1 MTIKKCSIITLLLLA
16 VLAWKAPTALH
27 AQRLQATLS
36 HYSIDNGLCSDAISN
51 ITHDDYGYV
60 WLATWNGV
68 SRFDGFNFFNYK
80 TGNLSGVKGLHN
92 RVDLLVVDQAQNVWM
107 KMYDGRLFVLDRQTD
122 CIIDPL
128 KDVNDHEDFCIDYFF
143 SPYVNSSGD
152 VLVSFGNAGL
162 YKLRLDRSGLKRQ
175 HILTGSL
182 AVTCV
187 VEGYHGDLWV
197 GTNEGVHRIDLSNMA
212 LEKKGYF
219 LDESI
224 TKLVSNGY
232 NIFAGTKSGKILQF
246 AYGQEPTLVL
256 DHGREIT
263 GLFIDSHE
271 LMWFSDTGD
280 GAYRLKLDTR
290 DVKFFKQ
297 NVPVPE
303 FTSRGAEFN
312 ESIGVVWIRMNRGG
326 YGYYN
331 RETDEV
337 EYFHNDPVNPWNLS
351 NTVNAHMELNEGV
364 IWESTARRGLD
375 KLEILKKIIEREML
389 VPNAETSLENETRAM
404 LYDEQRHLLLI
415 GNKKSSLFLIH
426 DNGTRTVLT
435 HDSSG
440 APFGRF
446 YGINKDSKGNY
457 WLCDKD
463 NGLYKMTPN
472 GNGYHIV
479 NFRHHD
485 NDKSSLTSN
494 SVYQITEDKHG
505 NIWVATYGGGVNVL
519 VPGKDGHYQVYNRLN
534 KLKRYPVNTH
544 QKVRTIAADVDG
556 NIWAGTTDGILIMS
570 LDNNEFKMSPIE
582 SPEDIQKGL
591 ACNDIIYLTT
601 DKHGTMW
608 IGTNGGGLSKT
619 TGKDDNGVW
628 EFKNYGVQDGLP
640 SEEIRSMTFDDK
652 GNIWFATDHILCSF
666 DVKKDIF
673 TTFSNLDGVDDTMCS
688 EGAAC
693 SLSNGKIIFGTLDG
707 YYVID
712 RHKLITKTGSL
723 LKLRITDFFLN
734 GELQSPRLN
743 NNFTFYVPESKRV
756 ELPSSNCEFAFR
768 FASLNYQFQHRIH
781 YQYRLEGYDKEWRN
795 AGKDRMATYYNLPA
809 GTYRFQVK
817 AFLLESPEHFDM
829 RTIEVVV
836 PVFFLFSPVAIW
848 IYVILICIGVICL
861 LVWYR
866 NRKLKERLRTPIN
879 FNELLEPAVTE
890 KQNVAK
896 DHHEAT
902 DEYEIIEN
910 REQ

>member
-1 MTIKKCSIITLLLLA
+1 MTTKKYSIITLLLLA
-16 VLAWKAPTALH
+16 VLAWTASTALR

-36 HYSIDNGLCSDAISN
+36 HYTIDNGLCSDAIAN

-68 SRFDGFNFFNYK
+68 SRFDGYNFFNYK

-92 RVDLLVVDQAQNVWM
+92 RVDLLVIDQAQNVWM
-107 KMYDGRLFVLDRQTD
+107 KMYDGRLFVIDRQTD
-122 CIIDPL
+122 RIIDPL
-128 KDVNDHEDFCIDYFF
+128 QDVNDHEDFCIDYFF
-143 SPYVNSSGD
+143 TPYVSSSGD

-162 YKLRLDRSGLKRQ
+162 YKLRLERSGLKHQ

-182 AVTCV
+182 TVTCV

-197 GTNEGVHRIDLSNMA
+197 GTNEGVHRIDLSNLT

-256 DHGREIT
+256 NHGSEIT
-263 GLFIDSHE
+263 GLFIDSRE
-271 LMWFSDTGD
+271 LLWFSDPGD
-280 GAYRLKLDTR
+280 GAYRLKLGTK

-303 FTSRGAEFN
+303 FTSRGAEFG
-312 ESIGVVWIRMNRGG
+312 ESMSVVWIRMNRGG

-351 NTVNAHMELNEGV
+351 NTVNARMELNEGV
-364 IWESTARRGLD
+364 IWESTIRRGLD
-375 KLEILKKIIEREML
+375 KLEILKKTIERVML

-415 GNKKSSLFLIH
+415 GNKKSSLFLID
-426 DNGTRTVLT
+426 DNGNRTVLT

-446 YGINKDSKGNY
+446 YGIGKDSKGNY

-463 NGLYKMTPN
+463 NGLYKMTPT
-472 GNGYHIV
+472 GSGYHII
-479 NFRHHD
+479 NFCHHD
-485 NDKSSLTSN
+485 DDKSSLSSN
-494 SVYQITEDKHG
+494 SVYQIAEDKHG

-519 VPGKDGHYQVYNRLN
+519 VPGKDGKYQVYNRLN
-534 KLKRYPVNTH
+534 KLKRYPVNSH

-582 SPEDIQKGL
+582 SPKNIQKGL
-591 ACNDIIYLTT
+591 ACNDIMYLTT
-601 DKHGTMW
+601 DKQGTMW
-608 IGTNGGGLSKT
+608 IGTNGGGLSRT

-652 GNIWFATDHILCSF
+652 GNVWFATDHILCSY

-693 SLSNGKIIFGTLDG
+693 LLSNGKIIFGTLDG
-707 YYVID
+707 YYLVD
-712 RHKLITKTGSL
+712 RNKLITKTGSL

-734 GELQSPRLN
+734 GELQTPRLN
-743 NNFTFYVPESKRV
+743 DNFTFYVPESKRV
-756 ELPSSNCEFAFR
+756 ELPNSNCEFAFR

-781 YQYRLEGYDKEWRN
+781 YQYRMEGYDSEWHN
-795 AGKDRMATYYNLPA
+795 AGKDRMATYSDLPA

-817 AFLLESPEHFDM
+817 AFLLESPEHYDM

-836 PVFFLFSPVAIW
+836 PVFFLLSPLAIW
-848 IYVILICIGVICL
+848 IYLILFCICAIYL
-861 LVWYR
+861 LIWYR
-866 NRKLKERLRTPIN
+866 NRKLKERLLTPAN
-879 FNELLEPAVTE
+879 FDELLEPVVQE
-890 KQNVAK
+890 KQNSTN
-896 DHHEAT
+896 HPHEET

-910 REQ
+910 